1 MPMQQSRKKK
11 AAKNKANAA
20 HSRRYQNTQ
29 RTTCYAMHGA
39 QQGKEPKA
47 ADPAFE
53 FPRPQSDWETMGS
66 TEAPPTKHQDGLP
79 VVQGEHKT

>member
-1 MPMQQSRKKK
+1 MQQSRKKK
-11 AAKNKANAA
+11 AAEIK
-20 HSRRYQNTQ
+20 QMLPTVEGI
-29 RTTCYAMHGA
+29 RTLSAPRAMPCTGA

-66 TEAPPTKHQDGLP
+66 TEAPPTKHHDGLP